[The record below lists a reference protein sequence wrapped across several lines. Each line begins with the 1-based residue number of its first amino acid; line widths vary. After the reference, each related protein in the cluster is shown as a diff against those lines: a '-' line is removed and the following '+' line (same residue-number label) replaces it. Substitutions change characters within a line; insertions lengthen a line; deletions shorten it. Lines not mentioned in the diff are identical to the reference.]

1 MAFTYNFIP
10 FSIVYIIV
18 FYGWV
23 ARLVDGP
30 SVIENLFRNIVL
42 IIKLLSTPID
52 AQQGFVLLSIVITG
66 VVVINWRLTVGLD
79 CALVTRRKNEIW
91 CRRYLR
97 MSIISE
103 VASHLLKMVLALLLT
118 MVSWYLLIVL
128 LLVTSEADLVLWFHR
143 CDRVDVVPEG
153 EVWVVMAV
161 DSLLVLLELDLLLL
175 QFIECLIILN
185 YRRRKLVIVFLNFE
199 VSLDRP
205 RLKTLLSIFSH
216 LRRFIVLATSPTAQM
231 SKLICPLHDRP
242 GIQRTI
248 RRSLLVND
256 RALGRFLPLQINFE
270 LISGFGSASQRLVV
284 WRDGGSLCR
293 GSFQSRPDFLLLFF
307 FHVLLD
313 LSIPRNPGLF
323 LKI

>member
-1 MAFTYNFIP
+1 MAFTYHSIS

-30 SVIENLFRNIVL
+30 SVIENLFRNIIL

-79 CALVTRRKNEIW
+79 CALVTRRKNKIW

-103 VASHLLKMVLALLLT
+103 VTSHLLKVVLALLLT
-118 MVSWYLLIVL
+118 MVSWDLLIV

-153 EVWVVMAV
+153 EVWVVVAV

-175 QFIECLIILN
+175 
-185 YRRRKLVIVFLNFE
+185 
-199 VSLDRP
+199 
-205 RLKTLLSIFSH
+205 
-216 LRRFIVLATSPTAQM
+216 
-231 SKLICPLHDRP
+231 
-242 GIQRTI
+242 
-248 RRSLLVND
+248 
-256 RALGRFLPLQINFE
+256 
-270 LISGFGSASQRLVV
+270 
-284 WRDGGSLCR
+284 
-293 GSFQSRPDFLLLFF
+293 
-307 FHVLLD
+307 
-313 LSIPRNPGLF
+313 
-323 LKI
+323 